1 MAWTATP
8 DKARSA
14 AIKAEAKSLFIRLS
28 KPNPKLTLNS
38 SFAQVSTREKTMG
51 QSDQGVE
58 RPAMS
63 ALGQKPTFGLK
74 IPPKMLA
81 LADDVLV

>member
-1 MAWTATP
+1 
-8 DKARSA
+8 
-14 AIKAEAKSLFIRLS
+14 
-28 KPNPKLTLNS
+28 
-38 SFAQVSTREKTMG
+38 MG